1 MTTDNGTQQTESD
14 PIYRVDEI
22 AFEIW
27 LWKASRSSKDTA
39 KMLREL
45 EVVNTDGSEI
55 TSKQITKW
63 ARDYSWSMRGNETI
77 RQLAPSVH
85 AETAGGM
92 IVAGL
97 KAQRLLDRMLE
108 DYQERRIP
116 PPKEAVAMIDLALRY
131 SGMSPVGIK
140 DPTEKVR
147 IRGGVSST
155 VGRRY
160 LDADDLL
167 KFEAEAV
174 ESIEL
179 PERAENQDTE

>member
-1 MTTDNGTQQTESD
+1 MTTDPGTQQTED
-14 PIYRVDEI
+14 EPIYRVDEL
-22 AFEIW
+22 AFEVW

-39 KMLREL
+39 KMLKEL
-45 EVVNTDGSEI
+45 DVFNLDGTEI
-55 TSKQITKW
+55 TPKQISRW
-63 ARDYSWSMRGNETI
+63 AREYHWSMRGNETI

-108 DYQERRIP
+108 DYQERRMP
-116 PPKEAVAMIDLALRY
+116 PPKEAIQMVDLALRY
-131 SGMSPVGIK
+131 SGMSPMGVK

-155 VGRRY
+155 VSRRY
-160 LDADDLL
+160 LDDDDMRA
-167 KFEAEAV
+167 FEAEAADP
-174 ESIEL
+174 IEL
-179 PERAENQDTE
+179 PEHSMTESTE